1 MFSHRA
7 FGTRAATSAIAQS
20 SQLSALSAL
29 VARLCIPLALLGLAP
44 SSAHA
49 QFGKLKDLGARAAK
63 EAAAKKVI
71 EAAGME
77 SATGSSVG
85 SSSSAS
91 ARVTYDI
98 TAERLD
104 AVLAALTPFV
114 EDAKMRAAA
123 KQQMDAFNA
132 KRTAYEECAAASAKR
147 AMTISPEGVERS
159 AAFTAKMAPMLER
172 YSAISQDPSKK
183 REMLMLQD
191 SMTVLSVQGQVAL
204 VGGKCGT
211 PVHRTLAI
219 VDAEMAE
226 ERTGD
231 DGQLQV
237 PAAQRAGMTTSQF
250 GRIRERI
257 ALWALIQEGHAKPT
271 EGRFTDAESQALQV
285 KASELKTLAPF
296 FRDGSLSWT
305 NWGDLKGW

>member
-1 MFSHRA
+1 
-7 FGTRAATSAIAQS
+7 
-20 SQLSALSAL
+20 
-29 VARLCIPLALLGLAP
+29 
-44 SSAHA
+44 
-49 QFGKLKDLGARAAK
+49 
-63 EAAAKKVI
+63 
-71 EAAGME
+71 
-77 SATGSSVG
+77 
-85 SSSSAS
+85 
-91 ARVTYDI
+91 
-98 TAERLD
+98 
-104 AVLAALTPFV
+104 
-114 EDAKMRAAA
+114 
-123 KQQMDAFNA
+123 
-132 KRTAYEECAAASAKR
+132 
-147 AMTISPEGVERS
+147 
-159 AAFTAKMAPMLER
+159 MLER

>member
-7 FGTRAATSAIAQS
+7 FGTRVASSAVAQPV
-20 SQLSALSAL
+20 QYPALSTFVTRVFL
-29 VARLCIPLALLGLAP
+29 PLALLGLAP
-44 SSAHA
+44 SAAQA
-49 QFGKLKDLGARAAK
+49 QFGKLKDMGARAAK
-63 EAAAKKVI
+63 EAAARKVI
-71 EAAGME
+71 EAAGGE
-77 SATGSSVG
+77 VSSAGSSG
-85 SSSSAS
+85 SSSSS
-91 ARVTYDI
+91 GRVSYDI

-104 AVLAALTPFV
+104 AVLAAITPFV
-114 EDAKMRAAA
+114 EEAKRRESAKQQVAAFEAKRKTYEDCATAAA
-123 KQQMDAFNA
+123 K
-132 KRTAYEECAAASAKR
+132 RTMAVTPENIQKSA
-147 AMTISPEGVERS
+147 E
-159 AAFTAKMAPMLER
+159 FTARTAPMLER
-172 YSAISQDPSKK
+172 YSVISQDPSKK

-191 SMTVLSVQGQVAL
+191 SMTVLSVQGQLVM

-211 PVHRTLAI
+211 PVYRTLAI
-219 VDAEMAE
+219 VDAELAE
-226 ERTGD
+226 EQSSG
-231 DGQLQV
+231 DGQIQV